1 MSRLIIQGG
10 HPISGTFT
18 PLGNKNAVLP
28 MLAACVL
35 TDQPVRLTNVP
46 MIQDVRVML
55 DLLAALG
62 VDVQTGEHEVT
73 LCAKGIR
80 TTELDPDLCKRVR
93 GSILFAGP
101 LTARHGSAVLYPPGG
116 DVIGRRRLDTHFDG
130 LEALGIDV
138 ESDALFRLQRRA
150 LRGAEL
156 ILDEASVTATENILM
171 AAVLAEGTTTI
182 YNAACEPH
190 VQDLGGLLQAM
201 GAKIKG
207 LGTNYITIEGVD
219 SLQGADYAV
228 QPDHIEIGSFAVA
241 AAITGGSLQIPCGN
255 AVPAIKVINRTFRK
269 LGLPTT
275 LNDDVLTVSATPLEI
290 QADIGLAIPKV
301 EDGPWPAFPS
311 DMMSVAIV
319 LATQSEGTVLF
330 FEKMFESRMYFVDQ
344 LIAMGARIVQ
354 CDPHRIVIAGSSA
367 LQRAHMATPDIRA
380 GMALLNAAL
389 CAQGESVID
398 NAQMIDRGYERIDE
412 RLRALGAHITRE
424 DRHE

>member
-10 HPISGTFT
+10 HPITGTFT

-35 TDQPVRLTNVP
+35 TDQPVRLSNVP

-73 LCAKGIR
+73 LCAKGLR
-80 TTELDPDLCKRVR
+80 TTALDPDLCKRVR

-101 LTARHGSAVLYPPGG
+101 LTARHGAAVLYPPGG

-130 LEALGIDV
+130 LEALGIEV
-138 ESDALFRLQRRA
+138 EADALFRLHRRT

-171 AAVLAEGTTTI
+171 AAVLTEGTTTI

-190 VQDLGGLLQAM
+190 VQDLGQLLQAM
-201 GAKIKG
+201 GAKIEG
-207 LGTNYITIEGVD
+207 LGTNYITIEGVE

-241 AAITGGSLQIPCGN
+241 AAITGGTLQIPCGN
-255 AVPAIKVINRTFRK
+255 AAAAIKVIHRTFAK

-275 LNDDVLTVSATPLEI
+275 LDEGTLSVASSSLKI
-290 QADIGLAIPKV
+290 QSDLGPAIPKI

-354 CDPHRIVIAGSSA
+354 CDPHRIVIAGAST
-367 LQRAHMATPDIRA
+367 LQCAHMATPDIRA

-412 RLRALGAHITRE
+412 RLRALGASIER
-424 DRHE
+424 D

>member
-18 PLGNKNAVLP
+18 PFGNKNAVLP

-73 LCAKGIR
+73 LCAKGLR

-101 LTARHGSAVLYPPGG
+101 LTARHGRAVLYPPGG

-138 ESDALFRLQRRA
+138 ESDAFFRLQRRA

-182 YNAACEPH
+182 YNTACEPH

-241 AAITGGSLQIPCGN
+241 AAITGGSVQIPCGN
-255 AVPAIKVINRTFRK
+255 AVPAIKVINRTFAK

-275 LNDDVLTVSATPLEI
+275 LNDDVLTVSATSLEI
-290 QADIGLAIPKV
+290 QADLGLAIPKV

-424 DRHE
+424 NRHE